1 MEEWYRLIKGYYMQI
16 KREKSRAHLRISKKS
31 TNFAA
36 AKNVELNSQFI
47 MDKQTQMYVDAFMA
61 DLIKKNPG
69 EQEFHQAVR
78 EVVESVAP
86 MIMAYPYLR
95 EQKIMERIVEPER
108 VIMFRVPWMDD
119 QGEVQINRGYRVQ
132 MNSAIG
138 PYKGGIRFH
147 ASVNLSIMKFLAFE
161 QTFKNA
167 LTTLPMGG
175 AKGGSDFSPRG
186 KSDAEV
192 MRFCQS
198 FMTEL
203 QRHIG
208 ADTDVPAGD
217 IGVGGR
223 EIGYMFGQY
232 KRLRDEFTGTLTGK
246 GQLWGGSLM
255 RPEATGYGACY
266 FAEAMLATR
275 GESFEGKRVCISGAG
290 NVAQF
295 AAQKAMRLGAK
306 VLTLSDSDG
315 FIYDPEGLTEEKMAY
330 VFELKNVRRGRIK
343 EYVTK
348 YPLAQYFAGER
359 PWKIACDIAMPF
371 ATQNEIEKADA
382 ENLIKNGCFCVTE
395 GANMPSTPEAI
406 AVFQDAKILY
416 SPGKA
421 SNAGGVATS
430 GLEMTQNSMRLK
442 WTAEEVDARL
452 RTIMADIHA
461 ACLKY
466 GTEPDGY
473 INYVKGANIAGFM
486 KVANSMV
493 EQGLV

>member
-1 MEEWYRLIKGYYMQI
+1 MSAFTEKYVKEFMGELI
-16 KREKSRAHLRISKKS
+16 A
-31 TNFAA
+31 
-36 AKNVELNSQFI
+36 
-47 MDKQTQMYVDAFMA
+47 
-61 DLIKKNPG
+61 KNPG
-69 EQEFHQAVR
+69 ESEFHQAVK
-78 EVVESVAP
+78 EVLEAVAP
-86 MIMAYPYLR
+86 TLEAYPHFLDA
-95 EQKIMERIVEPER
+95 KIMERMVEPER
-108 VIMFRVPWMDD
+108 VIIFRVPWMDD
-119 QGEVQINRGYRVQ
+119 EGNVRINRGFRVQ

-208 ADTDVPAGD
+208 PDTDVPAGD

-223 EIGYMFGQY
+223 EIGFMFGQY

-246 GQLWGGSLM
+246 GQTWGGSLI
-255 RPEATGYGACY
+255 RPEATGYGLCY
-266 FAEAMLATR
+266 FAEQMLATR
-275 GESFEGKRVCISGAG
+275 GKSFKGQTVLISGAG
-290 NVAQF
+290 NVAQY

-306 VLTLSDSDG
+306 VVTLSDSDG
-315 FIYDPEGLTEEKMAY
+315 FVYDPDGLTEEKLEY
-330 VFELKNVRRGRIK
+330 VLFLKNVKRGRIS
-343 EYVTK
+343 EYAQK
-348 YPLAQYFAGER
+348 YPTATYYPGER
-359 PWKIACDIAMPF
+359 PWKIKCDIALPC
-371 ATQNEIEKADA
+371 ATQNEIEAADA
-382 ENLIKNGCFCVTE
+382 QKLVDNGCWCVAE

-406 AVFQDAKILY
+406 EIFKKHKLLY

-430 GLEMTQNSMRLK
+430 GLEMSQNSMRQK
-442 WTAEEVDARL
+442 WTAEEVDNYL
-452 RTIMADIHA
+452 RRIMSDIHA
-461 ACLKY
+461 NCLKY
-466 GTEPDGY
+466 GTDPDGY
-473 INYVKGANIAGFM
+473 IDYVRGANVAGFM
-486 KVANSMV
+486 KVATAMMD
-493 EQGLV
+493 QGLV